1 MSFVGISL
9 TILVV
14 FESRR
19 FRKNLLLTFLLTHF
33 QQRRVLQTYFITYE
47 EFDLIIKIFS
57 FNDHIKEAQSA

>member
-33 QQRRVLQTYFITYE
+33 QQRRVLQTYFIIYE

-57 FNDHIKEAQSA
+57 FNDHIKEAQAA